1 MAPLQEERSYT
12 EDNGSDGSSHY
23 ESDWEAEINA
33 KGEVF
38 YVLPVE
44 EKEMDSFNMMASK
57 SPDGDKRVKKE
68 KKVSKLSRL
77 VRRRESKRDRSMTDH
92 RLVSTDPGGLAES
105 SDGDSST
112 YGQIKTFESFF
123 EGTSPVEL
131 IDVHMRLV
139 GLKSRPELSLSLLEQ
154 TLGIIPGH
162 NSQPPEDAPFTANR
176 VIIAGFLT
184 DGPAIKHT
192 DKLKVSFIFKFIL

>member
-1 MAPLQEERSYT
+1 M
-12 EDNGSDGSSHY
+12 
-23 ESDWEAEINA
+23 
-33 KGEVF
+33 
-38 YVLPVE
+38 
-44 EKEMDSFNMMASK
+44 
-57 SPDGDKRVKKE
+57 
-68 KKVSKLSRL
+68 
-77 VRRRESKRDRSMTDH
+77 
-92 RLVSTDPGGLAES
+92 VSTDPGGHAES

-131 IDVHMRLV
+131 IDVHLRLTAV
-139 GLKSRPELSLSLLEQ
+139 KARSGDMSLSLLED

-162 NSQPPEDAPFTANR
+162 NEQPSEDAPFTANR

-192 DKLKVSFIFKFIL
+192 DKIKVGDWIRSIDGHQVNYSNTD